1 MFLFIYLKVK
11 SSKEGLLNTLGDAHT
26 PPTPSSSTSDS
37 TESSKPSQSGN
48 NNNLVPEDMANVGPS
63 TNGMVKI
70 R

>member
-1 MFLFIYLKVK
+1 MK
-11 SSKEGLLNTLGDAHT
+11 SSKEGSLNNLCDAHT

-37 TESSKPSQSGN
+37 TESSKPSQTGNN

-63 TNGMVKI
+63 TNGMVEI